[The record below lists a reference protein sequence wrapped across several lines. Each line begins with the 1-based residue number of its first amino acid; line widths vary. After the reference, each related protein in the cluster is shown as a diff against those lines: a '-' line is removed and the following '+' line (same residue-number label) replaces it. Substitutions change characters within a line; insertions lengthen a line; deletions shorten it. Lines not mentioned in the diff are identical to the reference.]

1 MNRHM
6 ALTLLKE
13 NLKKEHMLKHCLA
26 VEAIMRGLAACLRK
40 DQEQWGLVGLV
51 HDIDFERIR
60 DTSEHGIIAEEILKD
75 DVDKDVIRAIKSHN
89 FENTGIQPE
98 TRMENALISADA
110 VSGLVVAC
118 ALVMPS
124 KRLADVS
131 LDTLKEKFKSK
142 DFARNCSREKILY
155 CEKIDLEKEKFFE
168 IALNSLKNIANEVGL

>member
-131 LDTLKEKFKSK
+131 LDTLKEKFK
-142 DFARNCSREKILY
+142 
-155 CEKIDLEKEKFFE
+155 
-168 IALNSLKNIANEVGL
+168 